1 MANNLSIVEKS
12 AKMRTLQADDTFQL
26 ALTEITDQ
34 QIAVFVN
41 ADSTTDQREEAHNII
56 CALRKIEDY
65 FDSVETDEVM
75 YNHKLTKG
83 ESAP

>member
-12 AKMRTLQADDTFQL
+12 AKMRTLKADDTFQL
-26 ALTEITDQ
+26 ALKEITDQ

-41 ADSTTDQREEAHNII
+41 ADSTTDQREKAHDMI
-56 CALRKIEDY
+56 CALRKIDDY
-65 FDSVETDEVM
+65 FDSVQTDEVM
-75 YNHKLTKG
+75 FNRKLTKG

>member
-1 MANNLSIVEKS
+1 
-12 AKMRTLQADDTFQL
+12 MRTLQADDTFQL

-41 ADSTTDQREEAHNII
+41 ADSTTDQREKAHDMI
-56 CALRKIEDY
+56 CALRKIDDY
-65 FDSVETDEVM
+65 FDSVQTDEVM
-75 YNHKLTKG
+75 FNHKLTKG